1 MENQKLNKS
10 NNHSLDCSISETK
23 LSNKDVV
30 EIGKALGVCVLVQKT
45 YGKQASDLDKIARI
59 FAHLFK
65 NYEINDILKA
75 IKKWVFTSSDFPTPR
90 DILKILE
97 GKRELD
103 ANIYQSA
110 KKIAYDTEGRYSKSY
125 DRDEARAYCRYYE
138 QEKIGL
144 KLT

>member
-1 MENQKLNKS
+1 MENQKPHKL
-10 NNHSLDCSISETK
+10 NNHSLDCSINKKK
-23 LSNKDVV
+23 LSSKDVL

-45 YGKQASDLDKIARI
+45 YGKQASDLDKIAKI
-59 FAHLFK
+59 FAHLF
-65 NYEINDILKA
+65 DILKA
-75 IKKWVFTSSDFPTPR
+75 IKKWVLTSSDFPTPR

-97 GKRELD
+97 GKKELD
-103 ANIYQSA
+103 ASVYQSA

-144 KLT
+144 KIT